1 MAKQV
6 SKVPKSVKM
15 RPEQHKSV
23 EIYPKFAKV
32 SQNEKNARSAQKYHS
47 MLQVQNQ
54 RKWPMLKVLKGSFLG
69 TPIVGVGV
77 GGRSVVAHCCAIFLV
92 REGVKKPS
100 FF

>member
-1 MAKQV
+1 MAKHV

-23 EIYPKFAKV
+23 KIYPKFAKV

-69 TPIVGVGV
+69 TPLWEWEWVADQLQHIVVQY
-77 GGRSVVAHCCAIFLV
+77 F
-92 REGVKKPS
+92 
-100 FF
+100 